1 MKTYSEIDP
10 RSLTIKKSSNPNHK
24 QFLDSGGNTILFQ
37 TDPCKIV
44 AIKKEKETN
53 SKTETNKKLILAL
66 DCGLDMTEWFQTVQE
81 RLEGRF
87 ANFRPFM
94 ERDLL
99 VKTNSETMGFDSSKQ
114 FLPLSKLQVGDTVIV
129 ILTTTGVWSD
139 EVSSNLV
146 WKVKQIVKL

>member
-1 MKTYSEIDP
+1 MKTYSKYDP
-10 RSLTIKKSSNPNHK
+10 RALTIQKSGNASHK
-24 QFLDSGGNTILFQ
+24 QFLDENSEPIVFQ

-44 AIKKEKETN
+44 AIKREN
-53 SKTETNKKLILAL
+53 KTEHKKLIFAL
-66 DCGLDMTEWFQTVQE
+66 DCGLDMTDWFRLVQE

-99 VKTNSETMGFDSSKQ
+99 VKTDDSTMGFTRQKE
-114 FLPLSKLQVGDTVIV
+114 FLPLSKLEVGDTVIV

-139 EVSSNLV
+139 DVSSNLV
-146 WKVKQIVKL
+146 WKVKQVVKL